1 MGPIVPAE
9 PAAASTESDAADLDD
24 TELAAAYRAHGGPVF
39 AFAARMC
46 GATVA
51 EDITQK
57 VFLYLW
63 QHPERFDRS
72 RGSLRVFLVTVAH
85 NKSVDWVRSIEA
97 RRGGERRVAEYA
109 EQPMDT
115 EERIVLLPAGERTR
129 VALDL
134 LPDCEREAIV
144 TAFFGGLTYGEAA
157 GVLDTPIGTIKSRIR
172 CGLRRL
178 ALILE
183 AADDP
188 RLVAGPP

>member
-1 MGPIVPAE
+1 
-9 PAAASTESDAADLDD
+9 
-24 TELAAAYRAHGGPVF
+24 
-39 AFAARMC
+39 
-46 GATVA
+46 
-51 EDITQK
+51 
-57 VFLYLW
+57 
-63 QHPERFDRS
+63 
-72 RGSLRVFLVTVAH
+72 
-85 NKSVDWVRSIEA
+85 
-97 RRGGERRVAEYA
+97 
-109 EQPMDT
+109 MDT

-134 LPDCEREAIV
+134 LPDREREAIV